1 MANLSNTQY
10 NVELEDIKKEYENQR
25 NSLRT
30 NETTVSAQENALM
43 TDVNTVDE
51 QRIKAEASNVR
62 SQAEA
67 ARSRKRYGIELTGA
81 EQSQLARTDSLTQ
94 GKTVAG
100 AMNLA
105 RRNDEQVNLANTF
118 AMTSMLR
125 GGYKGALAQFQ
136 AFGDIGVARNN
147 AYEQARAKAR
157 SQYYGFLGN
166 IASVAVGAAI
176 MGGMGGGAPGGS
188 TGPGGAS

>member
-10 NVELEDIKKEYENQR
+10 NVELEDIKNEYEKQR

-81 EQSQLARTDSLTQ
+81 EQSQLAKTDSLTR
-94 GKTVAG
+94 GSTVSG

-105 RRNDEQVNLANTF
+105 RRNDEQVNLANTY
-118 AMTSMLR
+118 AMTSLLR

-147 AYEQARAKAR
+147 SYEKARARAR
-157 SQYYGFLGN
+157 AQYYGFLGN
-166 IASVAVGAAI
+166 LASVAVGATIGATF
-176 MGGMGGGAPGGS
+176 GAGSGGAASGGS
-188 TGPGGAS
+188 TPM